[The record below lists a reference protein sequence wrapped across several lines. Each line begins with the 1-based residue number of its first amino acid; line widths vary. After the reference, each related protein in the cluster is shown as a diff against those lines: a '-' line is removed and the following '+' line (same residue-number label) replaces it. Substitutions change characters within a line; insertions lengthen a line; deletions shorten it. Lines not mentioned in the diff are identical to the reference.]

1 MSLFFTSPAPHIEI
15 LVRTFNQSERQVFAF
30 NRPRIE
36 FPTIEW
42 YVCKMLSELRSG
54 GCLSPSASVG
64 GRGTETLPRW
74 GACAEDASC
83 QRTLRWAST
92 SVAEA
97 PDIERIAAPLERG
110 RIREMAGTMI
120 LIFQAVPLPSFE
132 TGLLSERRNR
142 FDKRKRS
149 TRKEKLTPVKA
160 RVAENTQKTTL
171 ELLRRIS
178 GCLETQEMTTIPPGI
193 PSRHR
198 RRFGTRQ
205 TLRFPEDEI
214 DQGVEGGGEFVWRG
228 VGQEL
233 RLIADRMVA
242 ARGVEYQGRAD
253 YYATSDGKSD
263 SSNIIYSLLMVAIF
277 KYICNLFTKF
287 N

>member
-120 LIFQAVPLPSFE
+120 LIFQAVPLPSFDP
-132 TGLLSERRNR
+132 GLLSERRNR

-193 PSRHR
+193 PSRHI

-242 ARGVEYQGRAD
+242 ARGVQ
-253 YYATSDGKSD
+253 
-263 SSNIIYSLLMVAIF
+263 
-277 KYICNLFTKF
+277 
-287 N
+287 

>member
-1 MSLFFTSPAPHIEI
+1 M
-15 LVRTFNQSERQVFAF
+15 
-30 NRPRIE
+30 
-36 FPTIEW
+36 
-42 YVCKMLSELRSG
+42 G
-54 GCLSPSASVG
+54 SPSASVG

-120 LIFQAVPLPSFE
+120 LIFQAVPLPSFDP
-132 TGLLSERRNR
+132 GLLSERRNR
-142 FDKRKRS
+142 FDKMKRS

-242 ARGVEYQGRAD
+242 ARVVEYQGRAD